1 MRALVLADVR
11 RLEEREVARPAPG
24 DHDVLV
30 RVGGVGLCGT
40 DFHIYDGHA
49 NYHTDAAGRPI
60 PLGRA
65 PQILG
70 HEICGTVVEVGRA
83 VLDLAVGDR
92 VVVDQGLNCR
102 SRREPELCEYC
113 ATGHSHQCARY
124 AEHGITGLPGGLADH
139 LAVPAVNAVPIDDLS
154 FERAALIEPLG
165 CVIHACEAAAEATA
179 RYGLGS
185 PRGVRNVLICGG
197 GPAGLLFTQY
207 LRRVLG
213 FDGLLLLS
221 EPSARRRALAAELG
235 ATVIDPAATDLPS
248 AIVELTRG
256 ERVHLLIDSA
266 GVAPLFAEMP
276 GLLRKQGTVLLYG
289 HGHRGADI
297 GVLNNLQFL
306 EPTLVASAG
315 ASGALRA
322 DGRPRTYAR
331 AFELIAGGQI
341 DVSCFLTHR
350 YATLAGAS
358 AAFERDRFDPA
369 YIKGVLVRAD

>member
-1 MRALVLADVR
+1 MRALVLADVGK
-11 RLEEREVARPAPG
+11 LEEREVARPEPG
-24 DHDVLV
+24 EHDVLV

-40 DFHIYDGHA
+40 DFHVYDGHA

-60 PLGRA
+60 PLARA

-70 HEICGTVVEVGRA
+70 HEISGTVVEIGRG
-83 VLDLAVGDR
+83 VVDLAVGDR

-102 SRREPELCEYC
+102 SRREPTACEYC
-113 ATGHSHQCARY
+113 ASGHSHQCARY
-124 AEHGITGLPGGLADH
+124 AEHGLTGPPGALADY
-139 LAVPAVNAVPIDDLS
+139 LAVPAVNAVPIGDLP
-154 FERAALIEPLG
+154 FERAALTEPLG
-165 CVIHACEAAAEATA
+165 CVIHACEAAAAAAA
-179 RYGLGS
+179 RYAFGS
-185 PRGVRNVLICGG
+185 ARDARNVLVCGG

-213 FDGLLLLS
+213 FDGTLLLA
-221 EPSARRRALAAELG
+221 EPSAPRRALAAALG
-235 ATVIDPAATDLPS
+235 ATVIDPAATDLVS
-248 AIVELTRG
+248 AVVDLTRG
-256 ERVHLLIDSA
+256 ERVHVLVEAA
-266 GVAPLFAEMP
+266 GVAPLFAQMP

-306 EPTLVASAG
+306 EPALIASCG

-350 YATLAGAS
+350 YATLDEARG
-358 AAFERDRFDPA
+358 AFERDRFDPA
-369 YIKGVLVRAD
+369 YIKGVLVRAA